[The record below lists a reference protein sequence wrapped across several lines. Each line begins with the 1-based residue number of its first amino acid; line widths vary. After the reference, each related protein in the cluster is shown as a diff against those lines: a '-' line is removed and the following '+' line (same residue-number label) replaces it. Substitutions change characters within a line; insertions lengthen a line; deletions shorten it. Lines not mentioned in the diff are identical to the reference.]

1 VLRAWRRS
9 RKRNV
14 RPHLMASMAG
24 GMLISGLTACGSGLG
39 TVQPLPSLEPA
50 SVTTASGATT
60 TAKQTPPPGPVISGG
75 PTGGSAPN
83 PKASVHLSLDRAV
96 GQMLMSHV
104 TGLQPSSRL
113 LGRIRAGQV
122 GSVIL
127 YSENVESNAQ
137 LANLDATLQQTA
149 REGGNP
155 PLFIATDQEGGEVK
169 RVPSAPPTM
178 SAQQMGASANP
189 SVVARRQGRATG
201 VYLRRLGIN
210 LDLAPV
216 SDIPTTAN
224 NFLRERAFGHTQAS
238 VIAGASGFALG
249 LAEAHIAGAV
259 KHFPGLGA
267 AGPRDTDL
275 EVVSIAASKAE
286 LQSGYKPYIYMSR
299 LGSDVAP
306 LVMISNALYPHLDPS
321 GLPADLSQKI
331 VGEQLALAGMSG
343 RVVITDDME
352 VPSVQRYTDAPV
364 LAVQAGD
371 DILMFAQRESG
382 SEDAYSAIKAAVAA
396 GTLSRSLIIAAANRV
411 IELKEKLGVG

>member
-1 VLRAWRRS
+1 MLRSRQRS
-9 RKRNV
+9 RKRNI
-14 RPHLMASMAG
+14 RPQLMASTAC
-24 GMLISGLTACGSGLG
+24 GMLISGLAACGSGLG
-39 TVQPLPSLEPA
+39 TVHTVPSLEPA

-60 TAKQTPPPGPVISGG
+60 ATKQTPPPGPVISGS
-75 PTGGSAPN
+75 TGGSEPN
-83 PKASVHLSLDRAV
+83 PSASVRLSLDRAI

-104 TGLQPSSRL
+104 TGLQPSSQL
-113 LGRIRAGQV
+113 LARIRAGQV

-127 YSENVESNAQ
+127 YSENIESNAQ
-137 LANLDATLQQTA
+137 LANLDATLQQAA

-189 SVVARRQGRATG
+189 SAVARRQGRATG

-224 NFLRERAFGHTQAS
+224 NFLRERAFGHTQAP

-249 LAEAHIAGAV
+249 LAEAHIAGTA

-275 EVVSIAASKAE
+275 EVVSIAASRAE

-299 LGSDVAP
+299 LGPDVAP
-306 LVMISNALYPHLDPS
+306 LVMISNAIYPHLDPS

-331 VGEQLALAGMSG
+331 VREQLPLAGMSG

-382 SEDAYSAIKAAVAA
+382 SERAYSAIKAAVRA
-396 GTLSRSLIIAAANRV
+396 GTLSQSLIMAGANRV
-411 IELKEKLGVG
+411 IQLKESLGVG

>member
-1 VLRAWRRS
+1 
-9 RKRNV
+9 
-14 RPHLMASMAG
+14 MASTAC

-39 TVQPLPSLEPA
+39 TVRPPPTLEPV
-50 SVTTASGATT
+50 SVTAASGAAT
-60 TAKQTPPPGPVISGG
+60 TAKLIPPARPVISGRS
-75 PTGGSAPN
+75 TGGSAPN
-83 PKASVHLSLDRAV
+83 PRPSARLSLDRAI

-104 TGLQPSSRL
+104 TGLQPSSQL
-113 LGRIRAGQV
+113 LGRIRSGQV

-137 LANLDATLQQTA
+137 LANLDATLQQAA

-155 PLFIATDQEGGEVK
+155 PLFIATDQEGGEVE
-169 RVPSAPPTM
+169 RVPDAPPTM

-189 SVVARRQGRATG
+189 GVVARRQGRATG

-216 SDIPTTAN
+216 ADIPTTAN

-249 LAEAHIAGAV
+249 LAEAHIAGTA

-275 EVVSIAASKAE
+275 EVVSITASRAE
-286 LQSGYKPYIYMSR
+286 LQSGYKPYIHMSR
-299 LGSDVAP
+299 LGPNVAP
-306 LVMISNALYPHLDPS
+306 LVMISNAIYPHLDPS

-331 VGEQLALAGMSG
+331 IREQLTLAGMDG

-352 VPSVQRYTDAPV
+352 VPSVQRYTDAPA
-364 LAVQAGD
+364 LAIEAGD

-382 SEDAYSAIKAAVAA
+382 SEHAYSAIKAAARA
-396 GTLSRSLIIAAANRV
+396 GTLSQSLIMAGANRV
-411 IELKEKLGVG
+411 IQLKESLGVG